1 MSGRDKILAK
11 VRRSLGVSGD
21 DAARRSAVAQRLGEA
36 KPGVIPA
43 RGQLPLEER
52 IALFSKYAEKYGA
65 TIARIGAITD
75 LPGEVSRYLSSRN
88 LPASVR
94 VGDDR
99 LLDAANF
106 GSEPVLTVLRGA
118 SDGTDLAGVSHARG
132 AVAESGT
139 LVLASGPDNPV
150 TITFLPEH
158 HIVAVRATD
167 VGGSLEE
174 ALAGIAAAYG
184 KGEMP
189 RTVNFVTG
197 PSRSGDIEQKII
209 MGAHGPRAVHI
220 VIIGDGQ

>member
-1 MSGRDKILAK
+1 MSARENILGK

-21 DAARRSAVAQRLGEA
+21 DAARRAAVASRLAEA
-36 KPGVIPA
+36 KAGLIPA

-52 IALFSKYAEKYGA
+52 IALFGKYAEKYGA
-65 TIARIGAITD
+65 TLARVGSVGD
-75 LPGEVSRYLSSRN
+75 LPQEVSRYLKSHN

-94 VGDDR
+94 MGDDP
-99 LLDAANF
+99 LLKAAGF
-106 GSEPVLTVLRGA
+106 ECEPVLTVLHGA

-150 TITFLPEH
+150 TINFLPEH
-158 HIVAVRATD
+158 HIVAVRAED

-174 ALAGIAAAYG
+174 AFAGIASAYG

-209 MGAHGPRAVHI
+209 MGAHGPRALHV
-220 VIIGDGQ
+220 VIIG

>member
-1 MSGRDKILAK
+1 MSARDTILAK
-11 VRRSLGVSGD
+11 VRRSLAVSGD
-21 DAARRSAVAQRLGEA
+21 EAARRAAVAERLSDA
-36 KPGVIPA
+36 KAGVIPA
-43 RGQLPLEER
+43 RGQLPQDER

-65 TIARIGAITD
+65 TIARVASIED
-75 LPGEVSRYLSSRN
+75 LPQEVSRYLKSSN

-94 VGDDR
+94 MGDDV
-99 LLDAANF
+99 LLKSAGF
-106 GSEPVLTVLRGA
+106 EREPMLTVLSGA

-150 TITFLPEH
+150 TINFLPEH
-158 HIVAVRATD
+158 HIVAVRAED
-167 VGGSLEE
+167 IGASLEE
-174 ALAGIAAAYG
+174 AFAGIAATYG

-209 MGAHGPRAVHI
+209 MGAHGPRALHI
-220 VIIGDGQ
+220 VIVG

>member
-1 MSGRDKILAK
+1 MSARDNILGK
-11 VRRSLGVSGD
+11 VRRSLGISGD
-21 DAARRSAVAQRLGEA
+21 DAARRAAVSQRLSEA
-36 KPGVIPA
+36 KPGMIPA

-52 IALFSKYAEKYGA
+52 IALFSKYAQKYGA
-65 TIARIGAITD
+65 TIARVGVATE
-75 LPGEVSRYLSSRN
+75 LPGEVSRYLMSHN
-88 LPASVR
+88 LPACIR
-94 VGDDR
+94 MGDDP
-99 LLDAANF
+99 LLQAAGF
-106 GSEPVLTVLRGA
+106 ESEPVLTVLHVA

-150 TITFLPEH
+150 TINFLPEH
-158 HIVAVRATD
+158 HIVAVRAED

-174 ALAGIAAAYG
+174 AFAGIAATYG

-209 MGAHGPRAVHI
+209 MGAHGPRALHI
-220 VIIGDGQ
+220 VIIG